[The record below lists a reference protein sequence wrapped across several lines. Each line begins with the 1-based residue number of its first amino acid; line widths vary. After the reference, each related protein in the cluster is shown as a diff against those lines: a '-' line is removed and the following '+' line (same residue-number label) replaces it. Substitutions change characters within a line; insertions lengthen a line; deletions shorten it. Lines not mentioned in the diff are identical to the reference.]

1 MGLTSIGKSSNG
13 RYEYTGPSVATPGEL
28 CNRTAELLGV
38 EPNATAI
45 AWRTLRENS
54 IVTTGGRGRSAA
66 HCVPADAANLLI
78 ATIGKLPL
86 KSVFKSWQ
94 RYSTLKGR
102 ENPTISLMEKVSI
115 TPELESLKGGHTFSE
130 GMTALVA
137 SATSGTLQ
145 KFLLEGLKSKHDLA
159 VAFASHSVRVR
170 FTAPLPQAFINV
182 HKNNHE
188 RAVGLR
194 LDYTDIPAE
203 VSEIMEWSEKP
214 RLPDESGDL
223 THLLEI
229 TGNTILSLGEL
240 LRGSK

>member
-1 MGLTSIGKSSNG
+1 MECWYYGT
-13 RYEYTGPSVATPGEL
+13 PMATPGEL

-45 AWRTLRENS
+45 AWRTLRENGK
-54 IVTTGGRGRSAA
+54 VTTGGRGRSSA

-78 ATIGKLPL
+78 ATVGKLPL

-102 ENPTISLMEKVSI
+102 EDATRSLMERVPI
-115 TPELESLKGGHTFSE
+115 TPELASLKEGHTFFK
-130 GMTALVA
+130 GMTALVT

-145 KFLLEGLKSKHDLA
+145 KFMLEGLESDDE
-159 VAFASHSVRVR
+159 VANRIATGFVRVR
-170 FTAPLPQAFINV
+170 FTAPYPQAFIRL

-188 RAVGLR
+188 RAVGLS
-194 LDYTDIPAE
+194 LKYTDIPIE
-203 VSEIMEWSEKP
+203 MNEINEWAEKP
-214 RLPDESGDL
+214 RLADESGDL
-223 THLLEI
+223 THIMEI
-229 TGNTILSLGEL
+229 TDHTIFSLGEL